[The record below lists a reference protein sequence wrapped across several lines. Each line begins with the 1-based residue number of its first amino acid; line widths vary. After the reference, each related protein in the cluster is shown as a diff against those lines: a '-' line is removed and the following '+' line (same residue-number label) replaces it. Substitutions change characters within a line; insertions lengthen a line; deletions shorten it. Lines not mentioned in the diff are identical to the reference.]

1 MAAKRRILF
10 LCTGNCCRSPMAEA
24 LLRHVSAGRYESL
37 SAGAHP
43 AGFVH
48 DLAIEVLR
56 EAGVDVKGLESKH
69 IQDFVPPHGTPP
81 DLVISVCDS
90 AAKECPV
97 FPGKVDRLL
106 WPFPDPIFAMGD
118 REDRLRVFRRVRDSI
133 RTRIEKAIAAGELE
147 PPPAGE
153 GHGRSSGP

>member
-1 MAAKRRILF
+1 
-10 LCTGNCCRSPMAEA
+10 MAEA
-24 LLRHVSAGRYESL
+24 LLRHVSGGRYESL

-56 EAGVDVKGLESKH
+56 EAGIDFKGLESKH
-69 IQDFVPPHGTPP
+69 IQDFLPPRGTPP

-106 WPFPDPIFAMGD
+106 WPFPDPILAMGD
-118 REDRLRVFRRVRDSI
+118 RADRLRVFRRVRDSI
-133 RTRIEKAIAAGELE
+133 RARIEKAIAAGELE
-147 PPPAGE
+147 LQPADEVQGRPAG
-153 GHGRSSGP
+153 P